1 VLNGSKIFITNG
13 YLCDLVIVVA
23 KTDPAKGAKGTS
35 LLVVDTSM
43 AGFSKAKPLNKAGM
57 KAQDTC
63 ELFFDNVGCRRRTC
77 SARKA

>member
-1 VLNGSKIFITNG
+1 VRTTAVKDGDHYVLNGSKIFITNG

-43 AGFSKAKPLNKAGM
+43 PGFSKGKPLKRPA
-57 KAQDTC
+57 
-63 ELFFDNVGCRRRTC
+63 
-77 SARKA
+77 